1 MGNVV
6 LQEGENGV
14 CDAAGRGE
22 WACGAGLR
30 GEWGM

>member
-22 WACGAGLR
+22 WAS
-30 GEWGM
+30 GELGR